1 MSAVDQVACFKSRG
15 IKKDEQVTV
24 WSSRDGLSKER
35 QRGSQVH
42 RRLQSSLKSGE
53 RKLSSPPPP
62 GAQRGAAAAVSQDP
76 AWEVAS
82 S

>member
-15 IKKDEQVTV
+15 IKKTIRSRSGLPGTV
-24 WSSRDGLSKER
+24 SQER

-62 GAQRGAAAAVSQDP
+62 GAQRGAAAADSQDP